1 MGSELDQGGFLTAP
15 ILEQTPNK
23 NLNTNNIVN
32 PSSSPNIDYYY
43 EFDESRCLFCNQ
55 ESPDQ
60 DQNLVH
66 MLKAHGLYVDLANLR
81 ARVDVESLL
90 AYFHL
95 VISGRYECLYCGT
108 QRNTR
113 QAVEQHMMAK
123 GHCKYDITDD
133 EDAELRDFYQLSSSS
148 DAREGLL
155 HRNLNAMCSSYDA
168 GVPPRARR
176 RNEPR
181 PSKRSSHRHGRDIT
195 DSPLDQAP
203 PTPTPQTHTRT
214 NADSSWNDAAET
226 PSPPLGELRLSTR
239 ALKQECTLNNQLARL
254 RADDRRSLLHLPAS
268 QQRALLAAHHKQM
281 EDARRTEQTK
291 RTNLESAGNKF
302 NCLGKIRLIRK
313 PPHTGNVHS
322 LNR

>member
-1 MGSELDQGGFLTAP
+1 MEGEFDRGGFLAAP
-15 ILEQTPNK
+15 IQEQTPNK
-23 NLNTNNIVN
+23 NLNTDNIVN
-32 PSSSPNIDYYY
+32 PSSSPSIDYYY

-55 ESPDQ
+55 TSPNL

-66 MLKAHGLYVDLANLR
+66 MLKAHGLYVDLVNLR
-81 ARVDVESLL
+81 AKVDVESLL

-108 QRNTR
+108 QRNTH
-113 QAVEQHMMAK
+113 QAVQQHMMAK

-133 EDAELRDFYQLSSSS
+133 EDAELRDFYQSSSSS
-148 DAREGLL
+148 DAREELL
-155 HRNLNAMCSSYDA
+155 HRDLHAMRSSYDA
-168 GVPPRARR
+168 GLPPRTRR
-176 RNEPR
+176 RNDPR
-181 PSKRSSHRHGRDIT
+181 PSKRSSHRDGRDIT
-195 DSPLDQAP
+195 DPSLDQAL
-203 PTPTPQTHTRT
+203 PTPTPQTHAHS
-214 NADSSWNDAAET
+214 NADSSSNDAAET
-226 PSPPLGELRLSTR
+226 LSPSLGELRLSTR

-268 QQRALLAAHHKQM
+268 QQRALLATHHKQM